1 MKLVVEGKKTHI
13 TGIMNEKITKI
24 LQAVI
29 IVSFM
34 NNYYNYYE
42 EFIRNVGEM
51 DKFFSKT
58 KTPNGQNEKW
68 QI

>member
-1 MKLVVEGKKTHI
+1 MVEGKKKAHT

-51 DKFFSKT
+51 DKFFFKNKNT
-58 KTPNGQNEKW
+58 KWTK
-68 QI
+68 